1 MFDSNQNNDASTPEG
16 TTIEVP
22 FGNNQEQAEDS
33 AAAPLTAE
41 EEAEKRRHCYKKSFF
56 AILLVGFIAY
66 IIADSLTAGNVS
78 DAVDSFLQWIED
90 NPVPGIFVFML
101 VYLVATIFFIP
112 GSILTLGAGF
122 VFANAFG
129 LGLGVLLGTVSVFF
143 GASAGAIAAFLI
155 GRYLM
160 RDWVSTLSQKY
171 AIFQAL
177 DVAFEEKG
185 LRIMTLLRLSPV
197 IPFNAI
203 NYVAGVTALSFSQ
216 YVISLIAI
224 LPGTILYVFLG
235 ASAGSL
241 TDSAS
246 SGDNTTVAIIVIV
259 VGIIFGI
266 GAVGVTSYYA
276 KQELN
281 RIAEKRNDEQE
292 DMEDA
297 DAEEGNATE
306 KEEGDKTMPLIEN
319 VELPERTPIMTKVN
333 PSYM

>member
-1 MFDSNQNNDASTPEG
+1 MSDSNQNTDASTPEG

-22 FGNNQEQAEDS
+22 SGNNQEQAEDS
-33 AAAPLTAE
+33 AAAPLTVE
-41 EEAEKRRHCYKKSFF
+41 EEAEKRRNCYKKSFF
-56 AILLVGFIAY
+56 AILLVGFITY

-78 DAVDSFLQWIED
+78 DAVNSFLQWIEH
-90 NPVPGIFVFML
+90 NPVPGIFLFML

-155 GRYLM
+155 GRYLL
-160 RDWVSTLSQKY
+160 RDLVSKLSQKH

-185 LRIMTLLRLSPV
+185 LRIMTLLRLSPI

-203 NYVAGVTALSFSQ
+203 NYVAGVTSLSFSQ
-216 YVISLIAI
+216 YVIALIAI

-246 SGDNTTVAIIVIV
+246 SGDNTTVTIIVVV

-281 RIAEKRNDEQE
+281 RIAEKRNEELE
-292 DMEDA
+292 DMEGYRKDDA
-297 DAEEGNATE
+297 A
-306 KEEGDKTMPLIEN
+306 PIEN
-319 VELPERTPIMTKVN
+319 VELLERMPIMTKVN
-333 PSYM
+333 PSYIYNFD